1 MFRIIKVV
9 EDSLADGYFTGLP
22 FEIMQCKV
30 DSKKAMSDFNF
41 RCLAFFF
48 NETDSQCHFMAIA
61 SESLETYNKT
71 SPAAK
76 VYVNAKQQNCK
87 IHVEVFLNDDQIF
100 S

>member
-1 MFRIIKVV
+1 
-9 EDSLADGYFTGLP
+9 
-22 FEIMQCKV
+22 MQRKV
-30 DSKKAMSDFNF
+30 DSKMTISDLNF

-76 VYVNAKQQNCK
+76 VYVNPKQQNCK
-87 IHVEVFLNDDQIF
+87 IEFEVF